1 MKIVI
6 APDSWKESLTA
17 LEVASAIEQGFREI
31 YPDAEYVRLPVAD
44 GGEGTVEAMVA
55 ATGGHQV
62 PLTVTGPLG
71 EPVEAFYG
79 LSGDRQCA
87 FIEMAAASGLES
99 VPPAQRNPL
108 LTTSWGTGELI
119 RHALD
124 AGVRQIIIGIGGSAT
139 NDGGAGM
146 AQALGAKLL
155 TADGQQIAPGG
166 GALETLARIDLSELD
181 PRLADCR
188 IEVACDVTNPLTGP
202 QGASA
207 VFGPQKGATA
217 QMIDRLDSG
226 LRHYAR
232 IIARDLDIDVLSLE
246 GGGAAG
252 GMGAA
257 LYAFCGAQ
265 LRPGIEIVTDAL
277 QLAERVADAD
287 LVITGEGR
295 IDSQTI
301 HGKVPV
307 GVARVA
313 KRFNVPVIGIAGSL
327 TADVGV
333 VHQHGLD
340 AVFSV
345 LYTICTL
352 DEALANA
359 AANLRMT
366 ARNVAAV
373 LQMGDRRQPG
383 WRSGICSPDKVRST
397 AIREPSPVALTLTGA
412 TNRIPDRRA

>member
-6 APDSWKESLTA
+6 APDSYKESLSA
-17 LEVASAIEQGFREI
+17 LDVATAIETGFREI
-31 YPDAEYVRLPVAD
+31 YPHAEYVKVPVAD
-44 GGEGTVEAMVA
+44 GCEGTVEAMVA
-55 ATGGHQV
+55 ATQGHIVQV
-62 PLTVTGPLG
+62 SVTGPLG
-71 EPVEAFYG
+71 EPVNAFYG
-79 LSGDRQCA
+79 LSGDMRCA
-87 FIEMAAASGLES
+87 YIEMAAASGLES
-99 VPPAQRNPL
+99 VPPTRRNPL

-124 AGVRQIIIGIGGSAT
+124 AGVSQIIIGIGGSAT

-155 TADGQQIAPGG
+155 SAGQQQIAPGG

-188 IEVACDVTNPLTGP
+188 IDVACDVTNPLTGP

-217 QMIDRLDSG
+217 AMIERLDRG
-226 LRHYAR
+226 LQHFAQ
-232 IIARDLDIDVLSLE
+232 IIDRDLDIDVLSLE

-257 LYAFCGAQ
+257 LYAFCGAN

-277 QLAERVADAD
+277 GLADLVADAD

-307 GVARVA
+307 GVAKVA

-345 LYTICTL
+345 LYSVCTL

-359 AANLRMT
+359 AANVRMT

-373 LQMGDRRQPG
+373 LQMGGKR
-383 WRSGICSPDKVRST
+383 
-397 AIREPSPVALTLTGA
+397 
-412 TNRIPDRRA
+412 

>member
-6 APDSWKESLTA
+6 APDSYKESLSA
-17 LEVASAIEQGFREI
+17 LDVATAIEAGFQEI
-31 YPDAEYVRLPVAD
+31 YPDAEYVKLPVAD

-55 ATGGHQV
+55 ATQGRLV
-62 PLTVTGPLG
+62 PVTVTGPLNK
-71 EPVEAFYG
+71 PVHAFYG
-79 LSGDRQCA
+79 LSGDERCA

-99 VPPAQRNPL
+99 VPPTCRNPL
-108 LTTSWGTGELI
+108 VTTTWGTGELI

-124 AGVRQIIIGIGGSAT
+124 AGVQQIIIGIGGSAT

-146 AQALGAKLL
+146 VQALGGKLL
-155 TADGQQIAPGG
+155 KADNQQIAVGG
-166 GALETLARIDLSELD
+166 GALEQLARIDLSELD
-181 PRLADCR
+181 SRLADCR
-188 IEVACDVTNPLTGP
+188 IDVACDVTNPLTGP
-202 QGASA
+202 EGATA

-217 QMIDRLDSG
+217 EMIVRLDRA
-226 LRHYAR
+226 LAHYAR
-232 IIARDLDIDVLSLE
+232 IIQRDLAVDVLHLE

-257 LYAFCGAQ
+257 LYAFCGAR

-277 QLAERVADAD
+277 RLAELVADAD

-307 GVARVA
+307 GVAKVA
-313 KRFNVPVIGIAGSL
+313 QRYNVPVIAIAGSL
-327 TADVGV
+327 TADVGI

-345 LYTICTL
+345 IYSVCTL
-352 DEALANA
+352 EEALENA
-359 AANLRMT
+359 ADNVRMT

-373 LQMGDRRQPG
+373 LNMGR
-383 WRSGICSPDKVRST
+383 K
-397 AIREPSPVALTLTGA
+397 L
-412 TNRIPDRRA
+412 

>member
-6 APDSWKESLTA
+6 APDSYKESLSA
-17 LEVASAIEQGFREI
+17 LDVATAIETGFREI
-31 YPDAEYVRLPVAD
+31 YPHAEYVKVPVAD

-55 ATGGHQV
+55 ATQGHIVQV
-62 PLTVTGPLG
+62 SVTGPLG
-71 EPVEAFYG
+71 EPVNAFYG
-79 LSGDRQCA
+79 LSGDMRCA
-87 FIEMAAASGLES
+87 YIEMAAASGLES
-99 VPPAQRNPL
+99 VPPTRRNPL

-124 AGVRQIIIGIGGSAT
+124 AGVSQIIIGIGGSAT

-155 TADGQQIAPGG
+155 SAGQQQIAPGG

-188 IEVACDVTNPLTGP
+188 IDVACDVTNPLTGP

-217 QMIDRLDSG
+217 AMIERLDRG
-226 LRHYAR
+226 LQHFAQ
-232 IIARDLDIDVLSLE
+232 IIDRDLDIDVLNLE

-257 LYAFCGAQ
+257 LYAFCGAN

-277 QLAERVADAD
+277 GLAELVADAD

-307 GVARVA
+307 GVAKVA
-313 KRFNVPVIGIAGSL
+313 KRFDVPVIGIAGSL

-345 LYTICTL
+345 LYSVCTL

-359 AANLRMT
+359 AANVRMT

-373 LQMGDRRQPG
+373 LEMGGKR
-383 WRSGICSPDKVRST
+383 
-397 AIREPSPVALTLTGA
+397 
-412 TNRIPDRRA
+412 

>member
-6 APDSWKESLTA
+6 APDSYKESLSA
-17 LEVASAIEQGFREI
+17 LDVATAIETGFREI
-31 YPDAEYVRLPVAD
+31 YPHAEYVKVPVAD

-55 ATGGHQV
+55 ATQGHIVQV
-62 PLTVTGPLG
+62 SVTGPLG
-71 EPVEAFYG
+71 EPVNAFYG
-79 LSGDRQCA
+79 LSGDMRCA
-87 FIEMAAASGLES
+87 YIEMAAASGLES
-99 VPPAQRNPL
+99 VPPTRRNPL

-124 AGVRQIIIGIGGSAT
+124 AGVSQIIIGIGGSAT

-155 TADGQQIAPGG
+155 SAGQQQIARGG

-188 IEVACDVTNPLTGP
+188 IDVACDVTNPLTGP

-207 VFGPQKGATA
+207 VFGLQKGATA
-217 QMIDRLDSG
+217 AMIERLDRG
-226 LRHYAR
+226 LQHFAQ
-232 IIARDLDIDVLSLE
+232 IIDRDLDIDVLSLE

-257 LYAFCGAQ
+257 LYAFCGAN

-277 QLAERVADAD
+277 GLADLVADAD

-307 GVARVA
+307 GVAKVA

-345 LYTICTL
+345 LYSVCTL
-352 DEALANA
+352 EEALANA
-359 AANLRMT
+359 AANVRMT

-373 LQMGDRRQPG
+373 LQMGGKR
-383 WRSGICSPDKVRST
+383 
-397 AIREPSPVALTLTGA
+397 
-412 TNRIPDRRA
+412 